1 MTTIGFIGTGAITQ
15 AVVTGLCTLEAP
27 PARIWVSPRNAA
39 RAKALTETFPRVS
52 VAADNQSLLEA
63 CETVCLAVRPDVA
76 EALLEAL
83 HFRETQRVVSFVAML
98 SMERL
103 RDLAAPATRI
113 CRMVPLPAV
122 AEHLGPI
129 ALCPPDDSAAALF
142 EGIGTLVQVEDE
154 ARLHALWATT
164 AMMAPFFGSLK
175 LMSAWLEERHIAPEQ
190 ARRYVASMTHALS
203 VTGMAAE
210 EEDFE
215 RLIVDH
221 ATPRGLN
228 EQALRELEDA
238 GWYATLS
245 EVLSLIEKRLN
256 GRADI
261 DSRIG
266 GPTGGS

>member
-39 RAKALTETFPRVS
+39 RAKALSETFPRVS
-52 VAADNQSLLEA
+52 VAADNQSLLEES
-63 CETVCLAVRPDVA
+63 ETVCLAVRPDIA
-76 EALLEAL
+76 EQLLKEL
-83 HFRETQRVVSFVAML
+83 RFRADQRIVSFIAMV
-98 SMERL
+98 SMARL
-103 RDLAAPATRI
+103 NDLVAPATRV

-122 AEHLGPI
+122 AEHLGPV
-129 ALCPPDDSAAALF
+129 ALCPPDESVAALF
-142 EGIGTLVQVEDE
+142 GGLGTLVQVEDE

-164 AMMAPFFGSLK
+164 SMMAPFFGALK
-175 LMSAWLEERHIAPEQ
+175 LMSAWLEERQIAPEQ
-190 ARRYVASMTHALS
+190 ARRYVASMIHALS

-221 ATPRGLN
+221 STPRGLN

-238 GWYATLS
+238 GCYARLS
-245 EVLSLIEKRLN
+245 EVLTLIEKRLN

-266 GPTGGS
+266 GRGADS